1 MSEAV
6 GPLGG
11 PEDRAM
17 NVASAKTAF
26 VLAGGGSLGA
36 VQVGMLRSLVAA
48 GVRPDFI
55 VGSSVGAMNAC
66 YFAGAP
72 NAEGVE
78 RLARIWLGLRRR
90 DIFPFTFGMALGL
103 LRHANYLVDPSSLRA
118 LIERHLPFIALQEA
132 KLPVHIVATDMQGVA
147 VTLSQ
152 GSAVEAIMASAA
164 VPGIFPTVEVGGAP
178 LMDGAVA
185 ANTPLWL
192 AMTLGASRIIVLPTG
207 YACALEKPPASA
219 VARGLH
225 AITLLIAWQLIRDL
239 ERLPQEVEV
248 HLAPALC
255 PLNVSPYDFSRSGEL
270 ISRATAAC
278 QEWIAKGGLTR
289 RASPADL
296 APHHHPH
303 AAVASCRDATA

>member
-1 MSEAV
+1 
-6 GPLGG
+6 
-11 PEDRAM
+11 M
-17 NVASAKTAF
+17 NWGTAAKTAF

-36 VQVGMLRSLVAA
+36 VQVGMLRSLTAA

-66 YFAGAP
+66 YFA
-72 NAEGVE
+72 
-78 RLARIWLGLRRR
+78 
-90 DIFPFTFGMALGL
+90 TFSAALGL
-103 LRHANYLVDPSSLRA
+103 LRHADYLVDPSSLRG
-118 LIERHLPFIALQEA
+118 LIERHLSYVALQEA
-132 KLPVHIVATDMQGVA
+132 RLPVYIVATDMQGIA
-147 VTLSQ
+147 VTFSR

-164 VPGIFPTVEVGGAP
+164 VPGIFPTVEVDGAP
-178 LMDGAVA
+178 LMDGAIA

-219 VARGLH
+219 VGRGLH

-239 ERLPQEVEV
+239 ERLPEEIDV

-255 PLNVSPYDFSRSGEL
+255 PLNVSPYDFSRAGEL
-270 ISRATAAC
+270 ISRAAAAS

-289 RASPADL
+289 RATPADL
-296 APHHHPH
+296 APHRHAHHH
-303 AAVASCRDATA
+303 G

>member
-1 MSEAV
+1 
-6 GPLGG
+6 
-11 PEDRAM
+11 M
-17 NVASAKTAF
+17 NSGSDAKTAF

-36 VQVGMLRSLVAA
+36 IQVGMLRSLLAA
-48 GVRPDFI
+48 GVRPDFV

-72 NAEGVE
+72 DAEGVE
-78 RLARIWLGLRRR
+78 RLAQIWLNLRRR
-90 DIFPFTFGMALGL
+90 DIFPFTLGLALGL
-103 LRHANYLVDPSSLRA
+103 LRHANYLVDPSPLRG
-118 LIERHLPFIALQEA
+118 LIESHLPFVALQEA
-132 KLPVHIVATDMQGVA
+132 KLPVYLVATDMQGFA

-192 AMTLGASRIIVLPTG
+192 AMTLGARRIIVLPTG
-207 YACALEKPPASA
+207 YACALERPRASA
-219 VARGLH
+219 IGRGLH

-239 ERLPQEVEV
+239 ERLPEEIGV

-270 ISRATAAC
+270 ISRATAAS
-278 QEWIAKGGLTR
+278 QEWIAKGGLSR
-289 RASPADL
+289 RATPADL
-296 APHHHPH
+296 APHRHPH
-303 AAVASCRDATA
+303 HDAGQ